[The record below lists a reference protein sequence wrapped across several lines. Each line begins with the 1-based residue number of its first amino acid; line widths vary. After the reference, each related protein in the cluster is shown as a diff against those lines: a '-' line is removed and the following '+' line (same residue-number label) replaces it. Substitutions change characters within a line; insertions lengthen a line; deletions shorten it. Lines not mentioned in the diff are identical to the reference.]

1 MDIDTSRQRIDEAE
15 GQRRLSARLLERLKP
30 LAADP
35 ARPRK
40 TPGVHGRGRQLFSYC
55 CFEMERISRVSTPD
69 PLIGIVLSG
78 AKEFWLGDQGQRFGA
93 GTVFVLPAGPEFD
106 AVNIPDERSGL
117 YESLLVEVSEV
128 PLELANIPSR
138 RRPPAAEGLDL
149 KVRLTTELVDALAH
163 AAIALQASDHATTLA
178 GHRLAEVLL
187 LLREQPAAHA
197 LFDASLTDRV
207 AWLVLSAPA
216 RRWTAQDIGQELG
229 LGGSTLRRRLAKS
242 GTSLR
247 EVLSSTRMTV
257 AHRMLA
263 SGEGNVLEAAVAAG
277 YASRSHFVRRF
288 RSIYGAPPSEHRA
301 RRT

>member
-1 MDIDTSRQRIDEAE
+1 MDIDVRRHRIEEAE

-40 TPGVHGRGRQLFSYC
+40 TPGVLSHGRQLFSYC

-117 YESLLVEVSEV
+117 YESLLVEVSRV
-128 PLELANIPSR
+128 PPELANISSG
-138 RRPPAAEGLDL
+138 RRPVAEGLEL
-149 KVRLTTELVDALAH
+149 KVRLTAELVDALAH
-163 AAIALQASDHATTLA
+163 AAIALRASDHVTTLA

-187 LLREQPAAHA
+187 LLRDEPAARP
-197 LFDASLTDRV
+197 LFNVSLTDRIT
-207 AWLVLSAPA
+207 WLVLSAPA
-216 RRWTAQDIGQELG
+216 RRWTAAAVGRELG
-229 LGGSTLRRRLAKS
+229 LGGSTLRRRLAEG

-247 EVLSSTRMTV
+247 EVLASARMSV

-263 SGEGNVLEAAVAAG
+263 SGEGNVSEAAVAAG

-288 RSIYGAPPSEHRA
+288 RCIYGVPPSEHRA
-301 RRT
+301 RRA